1 MKTLKQT
8 SKLGFSDGGPGF
20 NVSTSQRT
28 LPALLTARASATGDT
43 PLFSDRTTRWSGTDA
58 LDVASRR
65 AGALKA
71 AGIGPGDRVALMCSN
86 RAEFLEI
93 VLGCG
98 WLGAVVVPINIASR
112 GMQLQHML
120 ANSGARLLVVESSL
134 AGSIAALELSALAL
148 ESVWLIHDGKPAA
161 ALPFACDTMP
171 PLSDAVAASSIGP
184 GDALAILYTSG
195 TSGLSKGVVC
205 PHAQFYWWGRTVALH
220 LGITRAD
227 TLYTVLPLFH
237 TNALNSFF
245 QALLTGAS
253 LVVDA
258 RFSAS
263 RFFSSLVETGAT
275 VTYLL
280 GAMVPILLSKPASD
294 AERAHSVR
302 IALAPGVPEQF
313 HADFTDR
320 CGIPLLDGFGSTE
333 TNCVLGRG
341 LTDQRPGWMGRLAE
355 DFEALVADE
364 NDESVPD
371 GQPGELL
378 LRATQ
383 PFAFATGYFGAPEKT
398 VEAWRN
404 LWFHTGDR
412 VIRDADGYYKF
423 VDRLKD
429 AIRRRGENIS
439 SYEVEQTLLSH
450 PDIETAAVYAVRSE
464 LAEDEVMAA
473 VVLRGGSTLTHGAL
487 VAYCEPRLAYFAI
500 PRFIEFMDDL
510 PKTENG
516 KIQKYR
522 LRERG
527 TGSDTWDREAAGYQL
542 KRA

>member
-1 MKTLKQT
+1 M
-8 SKLGFSDGGPGF
+8 
-20 NVSTSQRT
+20 
-28 LPALLTARASATGDT
+28 GDA
-43 PLFSDRTTRWSGTDA
+43 PLFSDRSTSWTGSDA
-58 LDVASRR
+58 LAAASRR

-71 AGIGPGDRVALMCSN
+71 AGIAPGDRVALMCSN
-86 RAEFLEI
+86 RVEFMEI

-98 WLGAVVVPINIASR
+98 WLGAVVVPINTASR
-112 GMQLQHML
+112 GMPLQHML
-120 ANSGARLLVVESSL
+120 ANSGARLLVAESSL
-134 AGSIAALELSALAL
+134 TSAIAGLELSTLAL
-148 ESVWLIHDGKPAA
+148 ERVWLIDDGNAEA
-161 ALPFACDTMP
+161 SLPLACEPIP
-171 PLSDAVAASSIGP
+171 PLGEAVDASNVGP
-184 GDALAILYTSG
+184 GDTLAILYTSG

-205 PHAQFYWWGRTVALH
+205 PHAQFYWWGVYVASH
-220 LGITRAD
+220 IGMTRED
-227 TLYTVLPLFH
+227 ILYTVLPLFH

-245 QALLTGAS
+245 QALISGAS
-253 LVVDA
+253 LIVDT

-263 RFFSSLVETGAT
+263 RFFAALIETRAT
-275 VTYLL
+275 VTFLL
-280 GAMVPILLSKPASD
+280 GAMVPILLSKPSTD
-294 AERAHSVR
+294 AERAHQVR

-313 HADFTDR
+313 HDPFTER
-320 CGIPLLDGFGSTE
+320 CSIRLLDGFGSTE

-341 LTDQRPGWMGRLAE
+341 FSDQRPGWMGRVAAG
-355 DFEALVADE
+355 FEARVVDE
-364 NDESVPD
+364 HDEPVPD
-371 GQPGELL
+371 GQTGELL
-378 LRATQ
+378 LRATE
-383 PFAFATGYFGAPEKT
+383 PFAFATGYFGMPEKT

-412 VIRDADGYYKF
+412 VVRDADGYYKF

-473 VVLRGGSTLTHGAL
+473 VVLKAGSTLTPAAL

-500 PRFIEFMDDL
+500 PRFIEFMRDL

-516 KIQKYR
+516 KIQKYK

-527 TGSDTWDREAAGYQL
+527 IVSGTWDREAAGYHL